1 MNRYIC
7 IHGHFY
13 QPPRENPWLEEV
25 ELQDSA
31 SPYHDWNERI
41 AAECYAPNAAARIL
55 DYGRNI
61 REIICNYARVSFN
74 FGPTLLTWMERRV
87 PEVYAAIIEADKE
100 SQARFS
106 GHGSALAQV
115 YNHLI
120 MPLANKRDK
129 RTQVI
134 WGIEDFN
141 RRFGRRPEGM
151 WLSETAVDF
160 ETLDIL
166 AEHGVSFT
174 ILAPRQARRARR
186 LGERHWHSV
195 DHSRIDPKR
204 AYLCRLRSGRTIN
217 LFFYDGPI
225 SQDIA
230 FGGQLNN
237 GEALARRWL
246 SGFAEDREESQLVH
260 FATDG
265 ETYGHHHRY
274 GEMALAFA
282 LHHIETHR
290 TAQVTIYGEF
300 LEKHPPQHEVDIFE
314 NSSWSCEHGVE
325 RWRAHCG
332 CNSGRDGWTQ
342 HWRGPLRQALD
353 WLRDELAPIYEREVT
368 RYLRDGWAARD
379 DYIHVILDRSGAN
392 VESFFA
398 RHALRELERGEK
410 ITVLRLLEMQRHA
423 MLMYA
428 SCGWFFDEIS
438 GLETTQVMRYA
449 ARVIQLAARVSGG
462 DLETGFLEILRRA
475 GSNLPEHKD
484 GAEVYLKFVKP
495 AMVDLLRVGAH
506 YAVSSLFEDYP
517 ETSEIYSYM
526 AQRLFFDRREAG
538 RQKVVIGKATLRSNI
553 TWAERTISFAVLHLG
568 DHSLVGGAREF
579 MGDESFAAMRR
590 EIIESFSRGDAPEVI
605 RLIDRNFENHN
616 YSLRHLFRDEQ
627 RKIFSHILDST
638 LQDIGASFH
647 QIYEHNYPIIQA
659 MRDLNIPLPN
669 ALAAPV
675 EYTLKAKLREAL
687 KAELPDLAQLQ
698 NLVDEI
704 KRWEFEG
711 EKNSLGYI
719 ASVRIETLMES
730 FAADPRDLQLL
741 YAVEGVLRIL
751 QAPAIELDLMKAQNL
766 HFHIARHHYPTIAEE
781 ARMGDKAAKEW
792 KSLFDSL
799 GTYLQVRSA

>member
-7 IHGHFY
+7 VHGHFY

-31 SPYHDWNERI
+31 SPYHDWNERVT
-41 AAECYAPNAAARIL
+41 AECYAPNAAARIL
-55 DYGRNI
+55 DYARNI
-61 REIICNYARVSFN
+61 REIICNYARISFN
-74 FGPTLLTWMERRV
+74 FGPTLLTWLERRV

-100 SQARFS
+100 SQTRFS

-134 WGIEDFN
+134 WGIADFE

-160 ETLDIL
+160 ETLEIL

-174 ILAPRQARRARR
+174 ILAPRQARRVRR
-186 LGERHWHSV
+186 LGEGHWHNV

-204 AYLCRLRSGRTIN
+204 AYLCRLRSGRTIH

-225 SQDIA
+225 SRDIA

-246 SGFAEDREESQLVH
+246 SGFAEDREGSQLVH

-265 ETYGHHHRY
+265 ETYGHHHRC

-282 LHHIETHR
+282 LHHIETHHSAR
-290 TAQVTIYGEF
+290 AIIYGEF
-300 LEKHPPQHEVDIFE
+300 LEKHPPQYEVDIFE

-332 CNSGRDGWTQ
+332 CNSGRDEWTQ
-342 HWRGPLRQALD
+342 HWRAPLRQALD

-379 DYIHVILDRSGAN
+379 DYIHVILDRSEAN
-392 VESFFA
+392 VESFLA

-410 ITVLRLLEMQRHA
+410 IAVLRLLEIQRHA

-438 GLETTQVMRYA
+438 GLEVTQVMRYA
-449 ARVIQLAARVSGG
+449 ARAIQLASRVSGG
-462 DLETGFLEILRRA
+462 DLETAFLEILRRA

-517 ETSEIYSYM
+517 ETSVIYSYT

-538 RQKVVIGKATLRSNI
+538 RQKMVIGKATLRSNI

-579 MGDESFAAMRR
+579 MGDESFASMRR
-590 EIIESFSRGDAPEVI
+590 EIIDAFSRSDTPEII

-616 YSLRHLFRDEQ
+616 YSLWHLFRDEQ

-638 LQDIGASFH
+638 LQGIEASFH

-687 KAELPDLAQLQ
+687 KAEFPDLAQLQ

-719 ASVRIETLMES
+719 ASVRIETLMAR

-741 YAVEGVLRIL
+741 NVVEGVLRIL

-766 HFHIARHHYPTIAEE
+766 HFHIARHHYQMIAEE
-781 ARMGDKAAKEW
+781 ARTGDETAKEW
-792 KSLFDSL
+792 VSLFDSL
-799 GTYLQVRSA
+799 GTYLQIRSA

>member
-1 MNRYIC
+1 MSRYIC

-31 SPYHDWNERI
+31 YPYHDWNERI
-41 AAECYAPNAAARIL
+41 TAECYAPNAAARIL
-55 DYGRNI
+55 DHNRKI
-61 REIICNYARVSFN
+61 REIICNYARISFN
-74 FGPTLLTWMERRV
+74 FGPTLLLWMQIHA
-87 PEVYAAIIEADKE
+87 PEVYRAIIEADRE
-100 SQARFS
+100 SQKRFS
-106 GHGSALAQV
+106 GHGAALAQV

-134 WGIEDFN
+134 WGIADFKS
-141 RRFGRRPEGM
+141 RFGRQPEGM
-151 WLSETAVDF
+151 WLSETAVDL

-166 AEHGVSFT
+166 AEQGVRFT

-186 LGERHWHSV
+186 LGERHWHNV

-204 AYLCRLRSGRTIN
+204 AYLCRLKSGRAIN

-237 GEALARRWL
+237 GEELGRRWL
-246 SGFAEDREESQLVH
+246 SGFTEDHGESQLVH

-265 ETYGHHHRY
+265 ETYGHHHRF

-282 LHHIETHR
+282 LHHLEEHR
-290 TAQVTIYGEF
+290 PAKVTIYGEF
-300 LEKHPPQHEVDIFE
+300 LERHPPQYEVDIFE

-342 HWRGPLRQALD
+342 HWRAPLRAALD
-353 WLRDELAPIYEREVT
+353 WLRDELAAIYEREIS

-379 DYIHVILDRSGAN
+379 DYISVILDRSEAN
-392 VESFFA
+392 VESFLA
-398 RHALRELERGEK
+398 KRALRELEPGEK
-410 ITVLRLLEMQRHA
+410 ISVLRLLEMQRHA
-423 MLMYA
+423 MLMFT

-438 GLETTQVMRYA
+438 GLETTQVMQYA
-449 ARVIQLAARVSGG
+449 ARAIQLAARASGV
-462 DLETGFLEILRRA
+462 DLESGFLEILRGA
-475 GSNLPEHKD
+475 NSNLPEYQD
-484 GAEVYLKFVKP
+484 GADVYLKLVKP
-495 AMVDLLRVGAH
+495 AMVDLMRVGAH

-517 ETSEIYSYM
+517 ETSDIYSYT
-526 AQRLFFDRREAG
+526 AHRLFFDRREAG
-538 RQKVVIGKATLRSNI
+538 RRKLAIGKAKLRSRI

-579 MGDESFAAMRR
+579 MGDESFASMSQ
-590 EIIESFSRGDAPEVI
+590 EITEAFSRSDAPEVI
-605 RLIDRNFENHN
+605 RLIDRNFEIHN
-616 YSLRHLFRDEQ
+616 YSLWHLFRDEQ
-627 RKIFSHILDST
+627 RKIFSHILGST
-638 LQDIGASFH
+638 LQDIEASFH

-659 MRDLNIPLPN
+659 MRDLNIPLPK

-675 EYTLKAKLREAL
+675 EYTLKARLRELL
-687 KAELPDLAQLQ
+687 KAELPDLPQLQ

-704 KRWEFEG
+704 GRWEFEG
-711 EKNSLGYI
+711 DKNSLGYM
-719 ASVRIETLMES
+719 ASARIETLMER
-730 FAADPRDLQLL
+730 FADDPRDLQLL
-741 YAVEGVLRIL
+741 NAVEGILRIL
-751 QAPAIELDLMKAQNL
+751 KAPAIELDLMKAQNL
-766 HFHIARHHYPTIAEE
+766 HFRIARQLYQTIAEE
-781 ARMGDKAAKEW
+781 AGRGDETAKEW
-792 KSLFDSL
+792 ISLFDSL
-799 GTYLQVRSA
+799 GTYLQIRSA